1 MKMSCKQ
8 LATSTCLVLTG
19 EVRPG
24 NVNVGVLGK
33 EMVFKAI
40 GLDVVFERLWVERTQ
55 DQGLGI

>member
-40 GLDVVFERLWVERTQ
+40 GLDVIF
-55 DQGLGI
+55 